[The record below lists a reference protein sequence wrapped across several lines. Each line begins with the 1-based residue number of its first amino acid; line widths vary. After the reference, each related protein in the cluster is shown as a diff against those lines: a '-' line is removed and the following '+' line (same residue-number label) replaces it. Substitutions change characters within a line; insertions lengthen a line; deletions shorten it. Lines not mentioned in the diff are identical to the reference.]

1 MVVAADVEDA
11 EVAPKAIAAAV
22 VDVVAA
28 MADAAVVVVPLAVV
42 MLELDLLGTDKRSS
56 RRMSRRLPKH
66 LISC

>member
-1 MVVAADVEDA
+1 VAADVEDA
-11 EVAPKAIAAAV
+11 EVAPKAMAAAAV
-22 VDVVAA
+22 VDAVAA